1 MRIANWISDSI
12 VDGPGLRLTVF
23 TQGCPHRCPGCHN
36 PETWDPAGGREVP
49 LEELEALLAGNPLL
63 QGLTLSG
70 GEPFC
75 QAAECAALLGAA
87 HVIGVEPD
95 PWRRRMALEQGLVA
109 LALNPVDP
117 ELESAVAAA
126 TEGRGADAV
135 IECAGRRDTFQ
146 AAWRLARPNGTVALV
161 AMYEENQT
169 LPLPAMYGKN
179 LVFKTGG
186 VDASRGPELV
196 SLLAQGKLRTDFL
209 ITHRGPLSEI
219 LEGYR
224 VFGAHEEHCLKW
236 VVTPG

>member
-1 MRIANWISDSI
+1 MGDILASGYWGAELCAFQPGDTA
-12 VDGPGLRLTVF
+12 VVLGLGPVGL
-23 TQGCPHRCPGCHN
+23 C
-36 PETWDPAGGREVP
+36 
-49 LEELEALLAGNPLL
+49 
-63 QGLTLSG
+63 
-70 GEPFC
+70 
-75 QAAECAALLGAA
+75 AAECAALLGAA
-87 HVIGVEPD
+87 RVVGVEPD
-95 PWRRRMALEQGLVA
+95 PWRRRLALEQGLVA
-109 LALNPVDP
+109 LALDPADP

-126 TEGRGADAV
+126 TEGRGADGV
-135 IECAGRRDTFQ
+135 IECAGGRDTFQ

>member
-1 MRIANWISDSI
+1 MHITVYLGASCGTDPHLAQAVRELGAWIGAAGHTLVYGGSKT
-12 VDGPGLRLTVF
+12 GLM
-23 TQGCPHRCPGCHN
+23 G
-36 PETWDPAGGREVP
+36 
-49 LEELEALLAGNPLL
+49 LLAQSALE
-63 QGLTLSG
+63 QGGS
-70 GEPFC
+70 
-75 QAAECAALLGAA
+75 
-87 HVIGVEPD
+87 VIGVEPD

-224 VFGAHEEHCLKW
+224 VFESHEGHCLKW

>member
-1 MRIANWISDSI
+1 MGDILASGYWGAELCAFQPGDTA
-12 VDGPGLRLTVF
+12 VVLGLGPVGL
-23 TQGCPHRCPGCHN
+23 C
-36 PETWDPAGGREVP
+36 
-49 LEELEALLAGNPLL
+49 
-63 QGLTLSG
+63 
-70 GEPFC
+70 
-75 QAAECAALLGAA
+75 AAECAALLGAA
-87 HVIGVEPD
+87 RVVGVEPD
-95 PWRRRMALEQGLVA
+95 PWRRRLALEQGLVA
-109 LALNPVDP
+109 LALDPADP

>member
-1 MRIANWISDSI
+1 MGDILASGYWGAELCAFQPGDTA
-12 VDGPGLRLTVF
+12 VVLGLGPVGL
-23 TQGCPHRCPGCHN
+23 C
-36 PETWDPAGGREVP
+36 
-49 LEELEALLAGNPLL
+49 
-63 QGLTLSG
+63 
-70 GEPFC
+70 
-75 QAAECAALLGAA
+75 AAECAALLGAA

-224 VFGAHEEHCLKW
+224 VFESHEGHCLKW

>member
-1 MRIANWISDSI
+1 M
-12 VDGPGLRLTVF
+12 
-23 TQGCPHRCPGCHN
+23 
-36 PETWDPAGGREVP
+36 
-49 LEELEALLAGNPLL
+49 
-63 QGLTLSG
+63 
-70 GEPFC
+70 
-75 QAAECAALLGAA
+75 
-87 HVIGVEPD
+87 
-95 PWRRRMALEQGLVA
+95 
-109 LALNPVDP
+109 
-117 ELESAVAAA
+117 AAA

-224 VFGAHEEHCLKW
+224 VFESHEGHCLK
-236 VVTPG
+236 VGGHAGITRAAHSKGDGAGTLRPAPFLFLELLHNDIPPGDVFPFKAARQLRRSHQLRPVGLPRPEGQTAGQLRRGEPLPQGTHVQIVFPLGQPPPVGASSRGTW